1 MNKYPILFFDSG
13 LGGLTVMRAAR
24 LKLPGHQFIYVADD
38 AYFPYGEREERQLKE
53 HILNLFATLVKRFNP
68 CLCVLACNTASTL
81 VLEDLRLKFPQCLF
95 VGTVPAIKLASQNTH
110 SGLITVLATPATVKR
125 DYTQNLINSYAQN
138 CEVTLVGAKN
148 LATISENY
156 VRTNNINTDILKR
169 EIISAFIC
177 KANKYTDI
185 IVLACTHY
193 PFLINEM
200 RNVAPWP
207 VDWLDPSEAIANR
220 IKFLLDTKQIKP
232 DNIEI
237 KPDLAYFTSSNIDF
251 LNKRLLQ
258 AFGLTL
264 ILDNS

>member
-1 MNKYPILFFDSG
+1 MKEQPIIFFDSG

-38 AYFPYGEREERQLKE
+38 AYFPYGEREEQQLKQ
-53 HILNLFATLVKRFNP
+53 HILNLFVTLVKRFNP

-81 VLEDLRLKFPQCLF
+81 VLQDLRAKFPKCLF
-95 VGTVPAIKLASQNTH
+95 VGTVPAIKLASKNTR
-110 SGLITVLATPATVKR
+110 SGLISVLATPATVKR
-125 DYTQNLINSYAQN
+125 DYTQNLINNYAQN

-148 LATISENY
+148 LATISEDY
-156 VRTNNINTDILKR
+156 VRTNKINIELLQS
-169 EIISAFIC
+169 EIISAFIS

-207 VDWLDPSEAIANR
+207 VDWLDPCDAIANR
-220 IKFLLDTKQIKP
+220 IKFLLDLQGIKP
-232 DNIEI
+232 GNIAI
-237 KPDLAYFTSSNIDF
+237 KPDLAYFTSNNIDF
-251 LNKRLLQ
+251 LHKGLLQ